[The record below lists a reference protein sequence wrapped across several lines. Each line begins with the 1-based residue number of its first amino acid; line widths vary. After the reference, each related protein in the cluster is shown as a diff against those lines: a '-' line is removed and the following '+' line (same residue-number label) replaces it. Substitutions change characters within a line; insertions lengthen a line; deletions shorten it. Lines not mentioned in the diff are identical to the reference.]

1 MNRSILLCAFALAAC
16 GSGSGT
22 PSAPT
27 EAFDLPADMVAF
39 GFRENILTD
48 GVIAGVLTADTA
60 FVHQD
65 GQERFELFGVDVVFH
80 DERGARAG
88 TLRSRTGE
96 FTGSLF
102 IARGDAVLV
111 TDGPQG
117 PRELRT
123 DELHFDMREDRIWT
137 DVEFTHVEAG
147 RTSQGTSFRT
157 DFRFDSWVVTGLQST
172 GTVATDAATEF

>member
-1 MNRSILLCAFALAAC
+1 MKRSILLCAFALAAC
-16 GSGSGT
+16 GPGTGT

-27 EAFDLPADMVAF
+27 EAFDLPADAVVL
-39 GFRENILTD
+39 GFRQTMYTD
-48 GVIAGVLTADTA
+48 GIVAGVVTADTA
-60 FVHQD
+60 FVHQE
-65 GQERFELFGVDVVFH
+65 GEERAELFGVDVVFH

-88 TLRSRTGE
+88 TLTSRTGE
-96 FTGSLF
+96 FSGSMF
-102 IARGDAVLV
+102 VARGDAVLI
-111 TDGPQG
+111 TEGPQG

-137 DVEFTHVEAG
+137 DVAFTHVEAG

-172 GTVATDAATEF
+172 GAVPADAATEF